1 LAGKTWVLVV
11 YGISF
16 ICDIANSSN
25 NMVLSVR
32 MIVNNELELMWNGV
46 GQNLQEHGVI
56 TVLTFDWKDQGK
68 S

>member
-1 LAGKTWVLVV
+1 MYLLEICTLQVAEKTWVLVV

-32 MIVNNELELMWNGV
+32 MISESNVFGYCIIHINWN
-46 GQNLQEHGVI
+46 
-56 TVLTFDWKDQGK
+56 
-68 S
+68 